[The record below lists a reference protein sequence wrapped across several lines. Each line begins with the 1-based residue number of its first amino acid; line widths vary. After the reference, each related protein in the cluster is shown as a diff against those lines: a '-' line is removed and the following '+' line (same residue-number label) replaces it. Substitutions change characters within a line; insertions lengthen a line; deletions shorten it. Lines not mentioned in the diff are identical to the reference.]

1 MNNLTSSYKDFTNST
16 YFPVFRWKWFLCQC
30 CALIS
35 LPYLSGNAQNSLRDI
50 PSPDVEEQLQS
61 FQIADGFE
69 VNLFAADPM
78 VIKPI
83 QMNWDEQ
90 GRLWVVSSTVYPH
103 LKPGETANDRIYVLE
118 DSNGDGQADKSTIF
132 AEGLIAPTGILPGDG
147 GVYVANS
154 TEILHLKDTN
164 GDGRADVRRRVL
176 TGFGTGDTHH
186 LIHTFRWGPDGLM
199 YFNQSIYIYSHVE
212 TPWGVRRLEGGGVW
226 QFNPKTMELNVYA
239 KGLINPWG
247 LQFDRWGQSFLTDG
261 AGGEGI
267 NFAFPEATF
276 VTAPSAERIVRG
288 LNPGQPK
295 HSGLDVVSGRHL
307 PESWEGSLI
316 TNDFRAN
323 RINRFVLEDQGSG
336 FVSKQVDD
344 LLWTDHIGFRPV
356 DILVGPDGAIYVADW
371 YNPIIQH
378 GEVDFHDPR
387 RDQQHGRIWRITA
400 KGRDTLPLMNLTALS
415 TTQLL
420 DALKAPEAWTRTM
433 AKQVLKNREGVEEAL
448 AKWVDGL
455 DAKEEGY
462 EHCLLEALWLSQ
474 SRGTVNMPLLSRLLV
489 AEQEGAR
496 SAAVRVLS
504 AWNRQIPNVMNLLE
518 RAVQDSHPRVRL
530 EVVSALGLIR
540 QPEAAQL
547 ALSVLDLPVD
557 EYLDFALWNTIRL
570 LEGAWMPKFAQDGQ
584 YLGDAKRTSYALKS
598 VKNPKAISH
607 LTNLYVSDQV
617 PKSYQND
624 VLNAISRHGG
634 TAELNELFEKTLA
647 ERTAPAKTAA
657 RLAALKQAAN
667 QRKLSPE
674 NQPGRIG
681 TLVEHDDPEISTL
694 ALQLAGLWNRTELTM
709 RLVSLIESGDREVKT
724 AALGTLAMM
733 SDPKGHR
740 LLFDMAEKGKTAE
753 IRILA
758 TAQLVQ
764 VNPAQAAELT
774 VGLLGSQPA
783 DRDAAD
789 LFRAFMREDDY
800 VAALTAQLE
809 KQRIPAE
816 MAKLGRQSMRQI
828 SWFRQNN
835 HVSQALRKALE
846 ESGGVLP
853 PERMPQQ
860 LSDSQV
866 YALVQQVKNTADP
879 EVGEAIYRKAA
890 LACQTC
896 HAIGGAGGLIG
907 PDLSSLGTS
916 SPIDN
921 IIKSIVDPTE
931 SIKEGYE
938 LQKITKSD
946 GSVVMGYLVS
956 DGGSEIVLRNVAG
969 MEESIPKTL
978 VSAHE
983 SVPGSLMPPGLTAS
997 LERKEFIDLIGYLSK
1012 LGESGNYRVPNERLV
1027 RRWRTASSQ
1036 PELIRRWE
1044 SEGLE
1049 ALISGD
1055 FRFRMSPNY
1064 SKVAGDLP
1072 LDEVP
1077 LIELRDG
1084 KQQSMVQFEIEVLT
1098 EGEVSFKV
1106 NLAKG
1111 FSIWAANKSVPIKD
1125 QVATVRLPQG
1135 KHQITMAIDRGI
1147 HAEGSL
1153 KIQLQEPPSGAAQT
1167 RLTMGR

>member
-1 MNNLTSSYKDFTNST
+1 M
-16 YFPVFRWKWFLCQC
+16 
-30 CALIS
+30 IS
-35 LPYLSGNAQNSLRDI
+35 LTYLPGYAQNSLRDI
-50 PSPDVEEQLQS
+50 PSPDVQEQLRS

-69 VNLFAADPM
+69 VDLFAAEPM

-118 DSNGDGQADKSTIF
+118 DTNGDGKADKSTIF

-164 GDGRADVRRRVL
+164 GDGKSDVRRRIL

-276 VTAPSAERIVRG
+276 VTAPGAERIVRG

-307 PESWEGSLI
+307 PESWDGSLI

-336 FVSKQVDD
+336 FVSNQADD

-400 KGRDTLPLMNLTALS
+400 KGRDTQPMVNLTALS
-415 TTQLL
+415 TAQLL

-433 AKQVLKNREGVEEAL
+433 AKQVLKNRDGVEDAL
-448 AKWVDGL
+448 ANWVNGL
-455 DAKEEGY
+455 NAQEKDY
-462 EHCLLEALWLSQ
+462 EHHLLEALWLSQ
-474 SRGTVNMPLLSRLLV
+474 SRGSINIPLLTRLLE
-489 AEQEGAR
+489 ANHEGAR
-496 SAAVRVLS
+496 AAGVRVLA
-504 AWNRQIPNVMNLLE
+504 AWNRQIPQALGLLD

-530 EVVSALGLIR
+530 EAVSALGFIS
-540 QPEAAQL
+540 QPEAAKL
-547 ALSVLDLPVD
+547 ALSALDFPMD
-557 EYLDFALWNTIRL
+557 EYLDFALWNTVRL
-570 LEGAWMPKFAQDGQ
+570 LESAWMPEFNKNNQF
-584 YLGDAKRTSYALKS
+584 LGDAKRTSYALKS
-598 VKNPKAISH
+598 VNSPKAINH
-607 LTNLYVSDQV
+607 LTNLYVSGQV
-617 PKSYQND
+617 PEPYQND
-624 VLNAISRHGG
+624 VLNAIARHGS
-634 TAELNELFEKTLA
+634 TEDLNALFEKTIA
-647 ERTAPAKTAA
+647 ERSSKATTTA
-657 RLAALKQAAN
+657 RLMALRQAAN
-667 QRKLSPE
+667 QRKLFPE

-681 TLVEHDDPEISTL
+681 TLVEHDDPEVSTI
-694 ALQLAGLWNRTELTM
+694 ALQLAGLWNRTELIM
-709 RLVSLIESGDREVKT
+709 RMVSLIESGDREVKT

-733 SDPKGHR
+733 SDPKGHQ
-740 LLFDMAEKGKTAE
+740 LLLDMAEKGKTAE
-753 IRILA
+753 IRFLA

-764 VNPAQAAELT
+764 VNPAKAAELS
-774 VGLLGSQPA
+774 VRLLTSQPE
-783 DRDAAD
+783 DRDAAE
-789 LFRAFMREDDY
+789 LFRAFMGEDDY
-800 VAALTAQLE
+800 VSALTAQLE

-860 LSDSQV
+860 LSDNQV

-879 EVGEAIYRKAA
+879 ELGEVIYRKSA

-921 IIKSIVDPTE
+921 IIKSIVDPAE

-969 MEESIPKTL
+969 MEESIPKSL

-983 SVPGSLMPPGLTAS
+983 NVPGSLMPPGLTAS
-997 LERKEFIDLIGYLSK
+997 LERKEFIDLVGYLSK

-1027 RRWRTASSQ
+1027 RRWRTASSH
-1036 PELIRRWE
+1036 PDLIQRWE
-1044 SEGLE
+1044 SDGLE
-1049 ALISGD
+1049 ALISSEY
-1055 FRFRMSPNY
+1055 RFRMSANY

-1077 LIELRDG
+1077 AIELGNG
-1084 KQQSMVQFEIEVLT
+1084 KRQSMVQFEIEVLT
-1098 EGEVSFKV
+1098 EGNIGLKV
-1106 NLAKG
+1106 NLAG
-1111 FSIWAANKSVPIKD
+1111 GLALWAGNKSVPIED
-1125 QVATVRLPQG
+1125 QLATVSLPQG
-1135 KHQITMAIDRGI
+1135 KHQFTMAIDRTM
-1147 HAEGSL
+1147 HADGGL
-1153 KIQLQEPPSGAAQT
+1153 KIQLQETASGAAQT